1 MITYSKEQRILT
13 EKLLKEEVTNYLG
26 KNPNTEIKFT
36 FNNSSDGDDK
46 KINVRVFSYEE
57 MKDLDEKF
65 RMPVFTKALQC

>member
-13 EKLLKEEVTNYLG
+13 EKLLKEEVTNYLS
-26 KNPNTEIKFT
+26 KNTEIKFT

-65 RMPVFTKALQC
+65 RMPVFTELYVHK

>member
-26 KNPNTEIKFT
+26 KNTEIKFT

-65 RMPVFTKALQC
+65 RMPVFTELYVHK